1 MSPLLALLAAVVY
14 GVADFCGGIATR
26 RAPVLAVA
34 TSSQAV
40 GLLALLLVA
49 PLFSTHLPSGGVLVW
64 SAGAGVAGG
73 VGVALLYYGLA
84 IGRVSVVAPITAV
97 CSIAIPV
104 LVGIGLGERPKVAA
118 LVGIGLAIVAVA
130 FISQGH
136 AEPGIV
142 PATGVRRQRPAGDRS
157 VPVALASGVAIGF
170 FLVCL
175 ARTGTGSGLWPLV
188 AARMVS
194 IAMLAG
200 AALIARQGLKVPSE
214 ARPATLGS
222 GVLDVLA
229 NALYLGAVREG
240 PLGLVATLASLYP
253 ASTVLLARL
262 VLHERLRPVQSVGL
276 ACAALAIAL
285 ITSS

>member
-1 MSPLLALLAAVVY
+1 VSPLLALLAAVVY

-49 PLFSTHLPSGGVLVW
+49 PLFSTHLPGGGVLLW

-142 PATGVRRQRPAGDRS
+142 PATGVRRRRPAVDRS

>member
-49 PLFSTHLPSGGVLVW
+49 PLFSTHLPGGGVLLW

-142 PATGVRRQRPAGDRS
+142 PATGVRRRRPAVDRS